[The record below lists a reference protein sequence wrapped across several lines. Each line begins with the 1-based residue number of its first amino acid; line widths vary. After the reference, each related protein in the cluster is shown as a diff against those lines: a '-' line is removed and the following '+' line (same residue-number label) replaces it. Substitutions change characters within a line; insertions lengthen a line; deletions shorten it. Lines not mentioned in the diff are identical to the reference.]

1 MRRIDGQSQL
11 FFQLTHQGVNRLF
24 MGFDLAARLHESF
37 SATFAHQQRATVRAD
52 QQGGGDVDDAGGS
65 GGCKRHE

>member
-1 MRRIDGQSQL
+1 
-11 FFQLTHQGVNRLF
+11 

-37 SATFAHQQRATVRAD
+37 SATFAHQQRATVGAD

-65 GGCKRHE
+65 GGCKYHG